1 MLLLLQ
7 QIEGS
12 SLFKSKLLRKFASF
26 EFHIATGFL
35 YNFWWVS
42 KLFSSIYSKLIQIVV
57 TTKCNSMYDRCW
69 FFLCNYFFLVK
80 TVKDWTVISK
90 FYCKRVDNENT
101 LLKMEPARH
110 QITFY
115 SENWMKY
122 HQWYLVA
129 PVAMPATRQHQ
140 VFRKVRESAHSFVI
154 FLRGGT

>member
-57 TTKCNSMYDRCW
+57 TTKCNSMYDRFW
-69 FFLCNYFFLVK
+69 FFVQLFFPGK
-80 TVKDWTVISK
+80 NR
-90 FYCKRVDNENT
+90 KRLNCYIKVLLQKSWQWKYACENGTGPSPQYLLFRELNE
-101 LLKMEPARH
+101 
-110 QITFY
+110 IT
-115 SENWMKY
+115 SM
-122 HQWYLVA
+122 
-129 PVAMPATRQHQ
+129 
-140 VFRKVRESAHSFVI
+140 I
-154 FLRGGT
+154 FSCPCCYASD